1 MSRLALFSVFA
12 LAFGMSACA
21 PLLGPPP
28 PSAQAPTAFRAADFG
43 WSTEP
48 GHGSIVGRL
57 AYRQGAVRYSCAHA
71 MVILNPETPWTRL
84 RMQVLYGSD
93 EAAALPTDEVR
104 ARTPQA
110 PPGDDSAFLRRTTC
124 DSSNRFSF
132 SGLPD
137 GAWYA
142 ITVAKPVGGGKGPGM
157 ALMRRVTTHGGRTTT
172 LEL

>member
-1 MSRLALFSVFA
+1 MSRFALVSVFA
-12 LAFGMSACA
+12 LAVGVSACA
-21 PLLGPPP
+21 PSLGPPP
-28 PSAQAPTAFRAADFG
+28 PSGEGGSTFRASEFS

-48 GHGSIVGRL
+48 GHAGIAGKL
-57 AYRQGAVRYSCAHA
+57 TYRQGQVRYSCAHA
-71 MVILNPETPWTRL
+71 MVILNPETPWTRQ

-93 EAAALPTDEVR
+93 EAAALPTEEVR

-124 DSSNRFSF
+124 DASSRFNF

-142 ITVAKPVGGGKGPGM
+142 ITVAKPVGGKGPGM
-157 ALMRRVTTHGGRTTT
+157 ALMKRVTTHGGHVTTI
-172 LEL
+172 EL